1 MNIDRAKPPKDGGE
15 GDTLLASLAVGSPP
29 SQAASDGPLGDRP
42 GLARE
47 ETAGRPVG
55 EILLAKAQE
64 LESDL
69 LVMGAH
75 SRTRLREMIPGG
87 VAKYVLEH
95 AQIPVL
101 AFHCGARR
109 GQGLRAHPRR

>member
-1 MNIDRAKPPKDGGE
+1 MKKKIGLFKWRHGRA
-15 GDTLLASLAVGSPP
+15 ARR
-29 SQAASDGPLGDRP
+29 AARTGKTGQGRP
-42 GLARE
+42 
-47 ETAGRPVG
+47 AGRG
-55 EILLAKAQE
+55 EILLAKALE

-69 LVMGAH
+69 LVMG
-75 SRTRLREMIPGG
+75 G
-87 VAKYVLEH
+87 VTKYVLEH